1 MGLDHQTGDTAS
13 ESNFALH
20 LCPLV
25 FVRYPMQAR
34 NWGFGVITPY
44 KQQLGL
50 LRERFI
56 RSLGSAATS
65 GIEFNTVDGFQGR
78 EVDILILSTVRAPTG
93 QDVRW
98 NKEGT
103 GKGIGFVADVRR
115 MNVALT
121 RARFSLWIV
130 GNAATLEGSGP
141 WAALL
146 ANARERQLVFS
157 IKRPYAL
164 QDTPAADTHQRSS
177 SHRVSTPHSRL
188 IDDIVDTHQGQRSFD
203 MAKVSNEG
211 RWPENQDREV
221 NDYLGSS
228 HERGNR
234 DEEMARG
241 GKIDSEKNK
250 GVVYGATGQSY
261 RDSGSGRPH
270 CHDQKRSVVDFQQH
284 MVKESAQE
292 EGCMMGTETE
302 KQPKED
308 ELRKKRSEANKVEK
322 GNGSKYVEGE
332 IGGGKELRE
341 SCREVCSR
349 SAGQRPEGTSTLLS
363 IKTNPSQLNSDTEC
377 TQTPRDVGSS
387 DNQIRVTGC
396 LSAGEGGPK
405 SGKSIGPLRNLPDHA
420 ATRKRQREEAAE
432 ILGSGFLNTSERSDN
447 LTGRKQHRQTM
458 QKPGIGK
465 PESFKAGEFPDLFLA
480 HFCKMCCGKHL

>member
-13 ESNFALH
+13 ESNFSLH

-34 NWGFGVITPY
+34 KWGFGVITPY

-56 RSLGSAATS
+56 RSLGSGATS

-164 QDTPAADTHQRSS
+164 QDTPAADTHQQSS

-188 IDDIVDTHQGQRSFD
+188 IADTVDTHQGQRSFD

-228 HERGNR
+228 HERANR

-241 GKIDSEKNK
+241 GYGKIDSEKNK
-250 GVVYGATGQSY
+250 GAGYGATGQSP

-270 CHDQKRSVVDFQQH
+270 RHDQNSSVVAFQQH
-284 MVKESAQE
+284 MVKESDQE

-308 ELRKKRSEANKVEK
+308 ELRKEKSEANDKVER
-322 GNGSKYVEGE
+322 GNGSKHVEGE

-341 SCREVCSR
+341 SCKEVCSR

-363 IKTNPSQLNSDTEC
+363 IKMNPSELNSDTDP

-396 LSAGEGGPK
+396 LTAGEGGPK

-432 ILGSGFLNTSERSDN
+432 ILGSGFLNTSERNDK
-447 LTGRKQHRQTM
+447 LTGRKQQRQTM

-465 PESFKAGEFPDLFLA
+465 PESFKAGEFPNLFLA
-480 HFCKMCCGKHL
+480 HF